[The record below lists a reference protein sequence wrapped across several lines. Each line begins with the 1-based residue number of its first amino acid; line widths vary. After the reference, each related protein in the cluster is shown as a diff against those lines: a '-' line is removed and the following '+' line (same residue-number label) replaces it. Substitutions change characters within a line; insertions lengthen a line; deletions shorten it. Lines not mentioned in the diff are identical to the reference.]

1 MSCLSMLRVGFALV
15 RVPSSPRNH
24 RIAFERTIRR
34 ETLSALHH
42 ADVVRLLASQRAK
55 AERFASV
62 SESTVKKQ
70 RQAH

>member
-1 MSCLSMLRVGFALV
+1 MICLSVLRVIFELV
-15 RVPSSPRNH
+15 RVPSSPRKLK
-24 RIAFERTIRR
+24 IASERTIRR